1 MVAYVSRIVYPDPAA
16 NSIQTIQM
24 AAALADFNEDTC
36 LFVHDLSAP
45 EAEIRRE
52 YGIDHSRLKIWSLH
66 TRRWPGLVYNQA
78 TLRFMTYNS
87 SVAAILSFHPAWRSV
102 AAESKV
108 LFVRSRLET
117 QYWGLVR
124 PYLPFLRDWLWV
136 CELHDLIG
144 GDADTTS
151 ETSQT
156 IAARRAQRMARA
168 LESFDLVITVNQALA
183 DDLTQQTQGRVQ
195 AQVTPLC
202 SGLPRLPQPPVISH
216 SQDRVIIG
224 YFGTVDLAHGIDTA
238 VQALE
243 YLPERFV
250 LRLTGRIRED
260 ARPWVEVGAQTGRV
274 ECVGAV
280 PYAQMAEEVDRCHL
294 ALVPAGN
301 TVHATRYRSPL
312 KIFDAM
318 LRGKAILAA
327 DVPCHRELLSEGENA
342 VFFRSGDPKDLANRI
357 LALADHP
364 LEIERIATTAWEDS
378 GAYTYPSR
386 AQTLL
391 TQMKEAR
398 YRKQNGKASRQ

>member
-24 AAALADFNEDTC
+24 AAALAEFTEDTC
-36 LFVHDLSAP
+36 LFVHDLTAP

-52 YGIDHSRLKIWSLH
+52 YGIDHSRLKIWPLR

-78 TLRFMTYNS
+78 TLRFTTYNS
-87 SVAAILSFHPAWRSV
+87 SIAAILNFHPAWRGVSD
-102 AAESKV
+102 EDKV

-117 QYWGLVR
+117 LYWGFVR
-124 PYLPFLRDWLWV
+124 PYLPWSRDWLLV

-144 GDADTTS
+144 GDADSSS
-151 ETSQT
+151 ETMQPV
-156 IAARRAQRMARA
+156 AARRARRMARA
-168 LESFDLVITVNQALA
+168 LENYDLVVAVNQALA
-183 DDLTQQTQGRVQ
+183 DDLSQQTQGRVQ

-202 SGLPRLPQPPVISH
+202 SGLPRLPQPPVISLPL
-216 SQDRVIIG
+216 QQVVIG

-238 VQALE
+238 VQALQ
-243 YLPERFV
+243 YLPDRFV
-250 LRLTGRIRED
+250 LRLAGHIRED
-260 ARPWVEVGAQTGRV
+260 ARPWVEAAAQTGRV

-280 PYAQMAEEVDRCHL
+280 PYAQMAEEIDRSHL

-327 DVPCHRELLSEGENA
+327 DVPCHRELLRDGENA
-342 VFFRSGDPKDLANRI
+342 VFFRSGDPQDLANRI

-364 LEIERIATTAWEDS
+364 LEVEKIARAAWQDS

-391 TQMKEAR
+391 GQIKEAR
-398 YRKQNGKASRQ
+398 YRKHYG